1 MATKNQ
7 RRVLEGRR
15 RSFFRRPAV
24 LAALALAAL
33 TLLVVIG
40 SPHDGS
46 RRSQTSATDE
56 RRTPS
61 RSDVA
66 PPPLPRL
73 ILKETPP
80 WKSTPK
86 NTPAATPGLTPAWMV
101 RPPPPPT
108 LAPPR
113 PVEPPNPIAH
123 RPENPGGF
131 NGDRP
136 PRPTPGVD
144 SPETLAP

>member
-7 RRVLEGRR
+7 RRVPEGRR

-24 LAALALAAL
+24 LAALPLAAL
-33 TLLVVIG
+33 TLLVAIG
-40 SPHDGS
+40 PRRDGS
-46 RRSQTSATDE
+46 RHSETTVTDE
-56 RRTPS
+56 RQESTPP
-61 RSDVA
+61 RSDV

-80 WKSTPK
+80 WKSTRN

-101 RPPPPPT
+101 SPPPPPT
-108 LAPPR
+108 LAPPP
-113 PVEPPNPIAH
+113 PVEPPNPIVH
-123 RPENPGGF
+123 RPDNLGGV

-136 PRPTPGVD
+136 PRP
-144 SPETLAP
+144 ETLVP